1 MHSTAVK
8 AMMGWIVPG
17 AASKPHKAVNTT
29 SDITLGLVKAQK
41 SRHSAGI
48 NMSRAAVVMSV
59 SKRLKALKRRTA
71 AGYLITG
78 SVSNW

>member
-1 MHSTAVK
+1 L
-8 AMMGWIVPG
+8 PG

-48 NMSRAAVVMSV
+48 MMSRAAVVMPV
-59 SKRLKALKRRTA
+59 PKGSKFQSGEPPPVT
-71 AGYLITG
+71 
-78 SVSNW
+78 